1 MFCTSDFQESIFDA
15 ERNLWGGEVSNIQAD
30 PPLVLLLTNLLAG
43 MMHRPRDVGH
53 KQGSGYVPWPGPD
66 CQTPLE
72 PVHIHPPRVPWL
84 QERRQANILIEKPA
98 GLPPFSQG
106 VPRGTTAILPAWQL
120 CFDLFTHVSRNK
132 ITLKKWRPK
141 KTKTKTKRQPSF
153 DDSQQVT
160 FGLSGLTHWN
170 YSN

>member
-1 MFCTSDFQESIFDA
+1 MLRTCDLQESICDA
-15 ERNLWGGEVSNIQAD
+15 ETNLWGGEVSHVQVD

-43 MMHRPRDVGH
+43 LMHRSRDVGH
-53 KQGSGYVPWPGPD
+53 KQRSGYVPRPSAG

-106 VPRGTTAILPAWQL
+106 VRGAAAWHL
-120 CFDLFTHVSRNK
+120 CFGLLSHVSRNK
-132 ITLKKWRPK
+132 ITQNTKKGVCAVLVGAK
-141 KTKTKTKRQPSF
+141 DEK
-153 DDSQQVT
+153 
-160 FGLSGLTHWN
+160 
-170 YSN
+170 